1 MKKPGASFVL
11 LTPDAHGWRVRLPGG
26 GMHSHKTLDEVAA
39 TLPATGAL
47 HLALPCQ
54 TALIE
59 RLKLPSTE
67 REELEGMLQLQLEKT
82 LPFPIEVV
90 SNGFEIIESSETE
103 STVVSISTNTAQL
116 DRLCAPLRARG
127 RLPEKVT
134 VYALHF
140 AATCPPDAVVLCVWA
155 EDEQLA
161 LAICEHAKL
170 SYAQTLPGMDAAT
183 LLAELPAFMLSAE
196 MEGVPTQ
203 FASIR
208 LEQGSGGLRDHLA
221 EYFNA
226 PVEMISYDLALP
238 EVSINL
244 LPAAWIT
251 ESRRLER
258 SGAAKQ
264 RLQLAAV
271 LYLLLVAAACIYL
284 VMQKHRSTQLDVQL
298 AELQPQVDTTKKQ
311 QTQWQVFAPAI
322 EPTRY
327 AVEIVHLLFS
337 NRPSSDVKF
346 TEIVMQSPSEFKVEG
361 EAPDP
366 DSAVNFIKKLRAEP
380 GLSSFKIDAPPP
392 NLLAGNAAHFVVFGK
407 L

>member
-26 GMHSHKTLDEVAA
+26 GAQSHKTLEEVAA
-39 TLPATGAL
+39 TLPAQGSL

-54 TALIE
+54 AALIE

-67 REELEGMLQLQLEKT
+67 RDELEGMLLLQLEKT
-82 LPFPIEVV
+82 LPFPVEDV
-90 SNGFEIIESSETE
+90 SNGFEIIESTEAE
-103 STVVSISTNTAQL
+103 STIVSISTNNAQL

-161 LAICEHAKL
+161 LAICEHGKL
-170 SYAQTLPGMDAAT
+170 SYAQTLPGLDAAT

-203 FASIR
+203 FASVR

-221 EYFNA
+221 EYFSV
-226 PVEMISYDLALP
+226 PVEIISYDVALP
-238 EVSINL
+238 EVPINL
-244 LPAAWIT
+244 VPDAWIAET
-251 ESRRLER
+251 RRLER
-258 SGAAKQ
+258 SGAVKQ
-264 RLQLAAV
+264 RLQLAAA

-284 VMQKHRSTQLDVQL
+284 VLQKQRAAKIDVQL
-298 AELQPQVDTTKKQ
+298 AQLQPQVDTTRKQ
-311 QTQWQVFAPAI
+311 QTRWLALAPAI
-322 EPTRY
+322 DPTRY

-337 NRPSSDVKF
+337 NRPSGEVKF
-346 TEIVMQSPSEFKVEG
+346 TEIVVQPTEFRVEG

-366 DSAVNFIKKLRAEP
+366 DSAVKFIEKLRKES
-380 GLSSFKIDAPPP
+380 GLNSFKINADPPT
-392 NLLAGNAAHFVVFGK
+392 LLAKSAKFVVTGK
-407 L
+407 LL